1 MALDFN
7 GTGDSTKI
15 LSVCD
20 VTRVA
25 SYVNMRCTFLYSSMQ
40 LLLTSQ
46 YSMVLNH
53 SLYVE
58 SEFSSSTSGRNIQ
71 FILKIYSFSG
81 KIFLLIDVSPK
92 DAISFITEKCCMRN
106 SSKWFHAKIAIE
118 RNININY
125 DWSLRRLQRKC
136 RFLLRFKCSIFF
148 TSVSHKHKSTLNTW
162 KNNAKSTWNELVVNC
177 ICVNYISVLSKIPI
191 TILKKQSISP
201 IKLS

>member
-58 SEFSSSTSGRNIQ
+58 S
-71 FILKIYSFSG
+71 
-81 KIFLLIDVSPK
+81 
-92 DAISFITEKCCMRN
+92 N
-106 SSKWFHAKIAIE
+106 SAQVQAGETF
-118 RNININY
+118 N
-125 DWSLRRLQRKC
+125 
-136 RFLLRFKCSIFF
+136 
-148 TSVSHKHKSTLNTW
+148 
-162 KNNAKSTWNELVVNC
+162 
-177 ICVNYISVLSKIPI
+177 LS
-191 TILKKQSISP
+191 
-201 IKLS
+201 